1 MTNAPGDGQP
11 PQDPYQQQPGQSPG
25 YGQDPSQGQYG
36 QPAYGQQPYGQ
47 QPYGQQPYGQQPY
60 GQQPYGQQPGYPP
73 AGAPGGFGQPQQTS
87 PLAIVSLVL
96 GILSVPCCTFL
107 VLGIAAVVTGVIAR
121 RQIDASQ
128 GRLKGNG
135 MAMAGVVLGALA
147 IVISLVY
154 WILALTG
161 AIDTNFYVDA

>member
-1 MTNAPGDGQP
+1 MSSEYPPPGPGQEPEPTDGPGQP
-11 PQDPYQQQPGQSPG
+11 G
-25 YGQDPSQGQYG
+25 PSDATPPPPPPPPP
-36 QPAYGQQPYGQ
+36 PAD
-47 QPYGQQPYGQQPY
+47 

>member
-1 MTNAPGDGQP
+1 MSSEYPPPGPGQEPEPTDGPGQP
-11 PQDPYQQQPGQSPG
+11 G
-25 YGQDPSQGQYG
+25 PSDATPPPPPP
-36 QPAYGQQPYGQ
+36 PAYGQQPYGQ